1 MADDFDP
8 FRPLSD
14 DERAATAQEPGRD
27 GEPDAAK
34 PTLPPA
40 DAEPAEAAAARLFCR
55 PADAMWRYPNAEGE
69 TVFFVCRWD
78 EADGDKEIRPLSWF
92 EGDGWRFAHW
102 PASRPLYN
110 LDKLAARPDAPV
122 IICEG
127 EKAADAAA
135 RIFPEYVATTSS
147 GGAKA
152 TAQTDWTPLEGRRVL
167 NWPDADSAGEESA
180 RRVASIVVD
189 LQCEVTVVGA
199 TALARINPN
208 GGVYEA
214 AKGWDAADAIDE
226 WSDLDALRTA
236 AIGLAKPFDPGP
248 AYLCFGPY
256 AMDAGGLTIETTRG
270 QGKNKRNSLATDLR
284 SVRGAGRMPRPARA
298 SWGKVLRWRDGDGRE
313 HLRHVAD
320 RALHGDLPA
329 LCGSLADHGLRI
341 DPARQA
347 HLRGYLAAVRVKRRA
362 TIVERTGWHEI
373 SGRNVFVLPDET
385 IGLRG
390 GERVIL
396 DAARGPYEARG
407 ILDDWRGGAAKLA
420 SGHVVLVLEISAA
433 LAGPL
438 LGLAGYEGGGV
449 HIRGLSSTGKTTALR
464 LAASVWGRGDT
475 PGFVR
480 TWRATA
486 NGLEG
491 AAAGATDS
499 ALILDE
505 LGQVEA
511 REFAAA
517 AYMLANGAGKSRA
530 HRDGA
535 LRDPR
540 AWRLMFLSSGEVSL
554 EAKLIEERG
563 RKPRAGQLVR
573 MLDTPAKRAFGVFD
587 NAGPKGDAAAL
598 AKACSLAAVSA
609 YGTAGPEFVRRLIA
623 EGVQGDDVRTLV
635 NDFIAANVPPGAE
648 GQIDRA
654 AQRFG
659 LIAAAGELAT
669 EFGVTGWKPG
679 EAREA
684 ATWAFAAWIEGR
696 GGVEPAEVR
705 QAIEAVRHFIETH
718 GEARFHNLDGDE
730 ARPVSKRAGW
740 RRGTGDEQRW
750 LILPE
755 VWKAEVCPGLDPTS
769 VARVLSDPARGM
781 LIKGSDCYSKVE
793 KIAGT
798 TKRVYV
804 ITPRIFDGG

>member
-102 PASRPLYN
+102 PAPRPLYN

-167 NWPDADSAGEESA
+167 NLAGRRQRRRGIRAPGRVDRRGSPMRGYRRRRHGARPHQSKRRRVRSGKGLGRRRRDRRMERPGRAAHGRHRPRQAVRSGTGLFVLRPLRDGRRRPHNRNHARTGEE
-180 RRVASIVVD
+180 
-189 LQCEVTVVGA
+189 
-199 TALARINPN
+199 
-208 GGVYEA
+208 
-214 AKGWDAADAIDE
+214 
-226 WSDLDALRTA
+226 
-236 AIGLAKPFDPGP
+236 
-248 AYLCFGPY
+248 
-256 AMDAGGLTIETTRG
+256 
-270 QGKNKRNSLATDLR
+270 QGNSLATDLR

-407 ILDDWRGGAAKLA
+407 ILEDWRGGAAKLA

-563 RKPRAGQLVR
+563 RNPRAGQLVR

-696 GGVEPAEVR
+696 GGVEPAEVQ

-730 ARPVSKRAGW
+730 ARPVSNRAGW